1 MLKKTIQNS
10 YTQENTCRKK
20 SSVIASLIFLITGV
34 ILYSLFFGFRSG
46 ESTSFTP
53 KADQAEIPRVEETS
67 LPVSVSVPEPV
78 VPEPRII
85 SSVITRGDTV
95 ARLLGPYLSALEIH
109 NLAQACT
116 PVFPLTRIRS
126 GQPYSI
132 ILEDDRL
139 LEFEYEINTEQRL
152 QVRCLGDDFDVHTED
167 IHYDIKREVVSG
179 VITASLSEALDRLHE
194 GPELAAM
201 MEDIFGWDVN
211 FARDIRAGDAFR
223 LVVEKRFRQ
232 GTSAG
237 YGNILAAVFWNQDR
251 NYQAYRFTDA
261 AGRSSYYD
269 QKGDSMRKAFLKAPL
284 SFTRISSSY
293 SNSRYHPILKVR
305 RPHHGV
311 DYAAPR
317 GTPIKA
323 VGDGVITARAYDK
336 AAGRYIKIRHSR
348 GYETIY
354 NHMSRYAKGIQ
365 RGKHVVQGQTIG
377 YVGTSGYA
385 TGPHLDYRVK
395 KHGKYINP
403 LHMKSPPTEPVRG
416 ADLARFKK
424 DVAGLSG
431 QLKTTA
437 PPGRV
442 LEAGVGAEKNSG

>member
-1 MLKKTIQNS
+1 MLGKKTIQNI

-20 SSVIASLIFLITGV
+20 SSLVVSLIFLITGV

-179 VITASLSEALDRLHE
+179 VITASLSEALDRLH
-194 GPELAAM
+194 
-201 MEDIFGWDVN
+201 
-211 FARDIRAGDAFR
+211 
-223 LVVEKRFRQ
+223 
-232 GTSAG
+232 
-237 YGNILAAVFWNQDR
+237 
-251 NYQAYRFTDA
+251 
-261 AGRSSYYD
+261 
-269 QKGDSMRKAFLKAPL
+269 
-284 SFTRISSSY
+284 
-293 SNSRYHPILKVR
+293 
-305 RPHHGV
+305 
-311 DYAAPR
+311 
-317 GTPIKA
+317 
-323 VGDGVITARAYDK
+323 
-336 AAGRYIKIRHSR
+336 
-348 GYETIY
+348 
-354 NHMSRYAKGIQ
+354 
-365 RGKHVVQGQTIG
+365 
-377 YVGTSGYA
+377 
-385 TGPHLDYRVK
+385 
-395 KHGKYINP
+395 
-403 LHMKSPPTEPVRG
+403 
-416 ADLARFKK
+416 
-424 DVAGLSG
+424 
-431 QLKTTA
+431 
-437 PPGRV
+437 
-442 LEAGVGAEKNSG
+442 